1 MAFNGKTI
9 LITGATGNVGSSAV
23 KEFLE
28 QGASV
33 IATSRSKASLDKL
46 TARLQE
52 NSVPTKKLI
61 PITVDISNDQELGKV
76 ANQIREKTLPE
87 IDHVISSSG
96 PWWKFDHLYDVTFEQ
111 WNEVMNANVTPHFVT
126 YRNFIPLL
134 LNKPGSSYTLITGA
148 SGLVD
153 EIGPE
158 KIPSG
163 ITGISQTVLYGIS
176 RVARYE
182 TRNNAVRFN
191 ELLISYRIEDDD
203 TYKKLVSE
211 GKSSDK
217 LTSSSKFGSIFPK
230 IAKSNLKS
238 EVINISSTTEK
249 EEFEKKYA

>member
-1 MAFNGKTI
+1 
-9 LITGATGNVGSSAV
+9 
-23 KEFLE
+23 
-28 QGASV
+28 
-33 IATSRSKASLDKL
+33 
-46 TARLQE
+46 
-52 NSVPTKKLI
+52 
-61 PITVDISNDQELGKV
+61 
-76 ANQIREKTLPE
+76 
-87 IDHVISSSG
+87 
-96 PWWKFDHLYDVTFEQ
+96 
-111 WNEVMNANVTPHFVT
+111 
-126 YRNFIPLL
+126 

-148 SGLVD
+148 SGLID

-217 LTSSSKFGSIFPK
+217 LTSSSKFGSIFLK

-238 EVINISSTTEK
+238 EVINISSATEK